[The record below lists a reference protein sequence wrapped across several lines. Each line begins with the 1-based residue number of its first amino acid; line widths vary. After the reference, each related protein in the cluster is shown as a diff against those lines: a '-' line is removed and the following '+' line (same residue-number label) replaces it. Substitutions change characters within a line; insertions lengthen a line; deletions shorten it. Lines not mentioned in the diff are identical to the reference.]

1 MPELRI
7 SLSDESNQEG
17 VDYLMS
23 EAVKEDFDYPEV
35 SVTNMYPLLEFFIRP
50 QIELWAGISHKS
62 YTGRRDIN
70 CQV

>member
-7 SLSDESNQEG
+7 SLSDGSNQEG

-35 SVTNMYPLLEFFIRP
+35 SVTNMYSSLEFVIRP
-50 QIELWAGISHKS
+50 QIELWAVISHES